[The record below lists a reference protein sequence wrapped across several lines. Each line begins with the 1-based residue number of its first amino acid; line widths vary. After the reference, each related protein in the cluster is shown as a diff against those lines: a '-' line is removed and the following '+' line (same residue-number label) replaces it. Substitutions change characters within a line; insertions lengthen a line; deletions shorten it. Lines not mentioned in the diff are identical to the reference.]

1 MWYCLEYIGK
11 HKKYTSTY
19 KDRNQTFAGTQFPYS
34 TNGTIKL
41 NVANS
46 IIKFIIELSII
57 LYVPSFLNLQKNVLP
72 IYET

>member
-19 KDRNQTFAGTQFPYS
+19 KDRDQTFAG
-34 TNGTIKL
+34 KL